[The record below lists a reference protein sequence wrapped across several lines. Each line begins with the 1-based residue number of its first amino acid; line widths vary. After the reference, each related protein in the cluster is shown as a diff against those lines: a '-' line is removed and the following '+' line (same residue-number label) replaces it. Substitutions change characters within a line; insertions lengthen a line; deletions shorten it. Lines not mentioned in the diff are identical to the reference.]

1 MLPLPSV
8 PSSLLRADAPGQ
20 VYYYLGELKE
30 ALSYAL
36 CSGELFDVADKGDY
50 VQTLLGQCLDEYIRL
65 RQAAA
70 EDPKAG
76 AEAVDPRLEAIV
88 ERLFQRCVAD
98 GQTEQAVG
106 VALDARRLDKVVEA
120 VAAAA
125 DPARAL
131 KRALETTQTLVSSSA
146 YRQEVLAVLVK
157 QMEAA
162 AEPDWVCICQC
173 LVSLGEPARLAEILK
188 ALLAGSEHDALLAYQ
203 VAFDLF
209 GNPGFTFQVSKE
221 LAAFVGEAAA
231 LAAAPAPA
239 VEAASG
245 DAEGVRAMETEGEEP
260 DEAAAPSPAAAAA
273 ADGSRASA
281 GGAPPARV
289 ANLRRILDGS
299 LPIKLHLDF
308 LHSNNR
314 ADAQILKNIKS
325 AIESRNSV
333 CHGATICANALMH
346 AGTTAD
352 TFLRE
357 NLDWLSRATNW
368 AKFSAT
374 AGLGVI
380 HRGHLSQGKA
390 LMAPYLP
397 SASGAGGSSS
407 PYPEGGALFALGLIH
422 ADRGSAIKDF
432 LLQSLR
438 NAGGSE
444 VIQHGAC
451 LGLGLASLGSAEPEV
466 FDELKSVLYTDSA
479 VAGEA
484 AGIALGLLGIGAD
497 LDRTA
502 EMLAYAHDT
511 QHEKIIRGLA
521 LGCALIALGK
531 EEGADALIEQ
541 MVHDQDPI
549 VRYGGM
555 HAVGLA
561 YRGTANNGAIQKLLL
576 HAVSDVSDDVRRAA
590 VMCLG
595 YVMYDQPE
603 QCPKLVT
610 LLAESYNPQVR
621 YGSAM
626 AVGIACAGTGLPEAK
641 DLLDGLLTDAV
652 DYVRQGAYLA
662 MAMVMQQQPEAKVGA
677 FRKQVDQVI
686 ADKHEGSMGK
696 MGAILAAGILDAG
709 GRNVAINLR
718 SRAGFHRDLSLVG
731 LALFTQYWYW
741 YPLTYFLSL
750 SFVPTALIGLN
761 GDLDLPQF
769 SVTSHAS
776 PSTFAYAKPAAQG
789 TSINVTK
796 LPTAVLSVTLKEKA
810 RKEKKEQE
818 EKKLGQEGGAEAMET
833 SGGDA
838 GGGGGG
844 GGEPRGAAGAEGEG
858 GEAKKAEP
866 KEEEKENPCR
876 VVPAQEHLI
885 KFPAGSRY
893 VPVKPGCVSGVL
905 VLRDTQ
911 PDEPV
916 ALVTSTAPTEVE
928 AAEEEAE
935 PAPPEPFDYT
945 PAA

>member
-1 MLPLPSV
+1 
-8 PSSLLRADAPGQ
+8 

-36 CSGELFDVADKGDY
+36 CAGELFDVGDKGDY

-70 EDPKAG
+70 EDPAAAE

-88 ERLFQRCVAD
+88 ERLFRRCVAD

-131 KRALETTQTLVSSSA
+131 QRALETAQTLISSSA
-146 YRQEVLAVLVK
+146 YRKEVLAVLVQ

-173 LVSLGEPARLAEILK
+173 LVALGEPARLAEILK

-209 GNPGFTFQVSKE
+209 GNPGFTLQVSKE

-231 LAAAPAPA
+231 LAPAAAP
-239 VEAASG
+239 G

-260 DEAAAPSPAAAAA
+260 DEAAAPSPAAAAGVA
-273 ADGSRASA
+273 GSASA

-314 ADAQILKNIKS
+314 ADAQVLNNIKG

-484 AGIALGLLGIGAD
+484 AGLALGLLGIGAD

-662 MAMVMQQQPEAKVGA
+662 MAMVQQQQPEAKVGA

-776 PSTFAYAKPAAQG
+776 PGTFAYAKPAAQG
-789 TSINVTK
+789 ASVNVTK

-818 EKKLGQEGGAEAMET
+818 EKKGEAGGAEAMET
-833 SGGDA
+833 SGGDGGGA
-838 GGGGGG
+838 GGGEAG
-844 GGEPRGAAGAEGEG
+844 GAAGEG

-905 VLRDTQ
+905 VLRDTR

-916 ALVTSTAPTEVE
+916 VLVTSTAPTEVE

>member
-1 MLPLPSV
+1 VV
-8 PSSLLRADAPGQ
+8 PALWFEVSAGVAQVEALYEDESFPERLQAALLASK

-209 GNPGFTFQVSKE
+209 GNPGFTFQ
-221 LAAFVGEAAA
+221 
-231 LAAAPAPA
+231 
-239 VEAASG
+239 
-245 DAEGVRAMETEGEEP
+245 
-260 DEAAAPSPAAAAA
+260 
-273 ADGSRASA
+273 
-281 GGAPPARV
+281 V

-838 GGGGGG
+838 GGGGG
-844 GGEPRGAAGAEGEG
+844 EPRGAAGAEGEG

>member
-1 MLPLPSV
+1 M
-8 PSSLLRADAPGQ
+8 
-20 VYYYLGELKE
+20 
-30 ALSYAL
+30 
-36 CSGELFDVADKGDY
+36 
-50 VQTLLGQCLDEYIRL
+50 
-65 RQAAA
+65 
-70 EDPKAG
+70 
-76 AEAVDPRLEAIV
+76 
-88 ERLFQRCVAD
+88 
-98 GQTEQAVG
+98 
-106 VALDARRLDKVVEA
+106 
-120 VAAAA
+120 
-125 DPARAL
+125 
-131 KRALETTQTLVSSSA
+131 
-146 YRQEVLAVLVK
+146 
-157 QMEAA
+157 
-162 AEPDWVCICQC
+162 
-173 LVSLGEPARLAEILK
+173 
-188 ALLAGSEHDALLAYQ
+188 
-203 VAFDLF
+203 
-209 GNPGFTFQVSKE
+209 
-221 LAAFVGEAAA
+221 
-231 LAAAPAPA
+231 
-239 VEAASG
+239 
-245 DAEGVRAMETEGEEP
+245 
-260 DEAAAPSPAAAAA
+260 
-273 ADGSRASA
+273 
-281 GGAPPARV
+281 
-289 ANLRRILDGS
+289 
-299 LPIKLHLDF
+299 
-308 LHSNNR
+308 
-314 ADAQILKNIKS
+314 
-325 AIESRNSV
+325 

-422 ADRGSAIKDF
+422 ADRGLAIKDF

-484 AGIALGLLGIGAD
+484 AGLALGLLGIGAD

-541 MVHDQDPI
+541 MMHDQDPI

-662 MAMVMQQQPEAKVGA
+662 MAMVQQQQPEAKVGA

-709 GRNVAINLR
+709 GRNVAINLH

-761 GDLDLPQF
+761 RDLDLPQF

-776 PSTFAYAKPAAQG
+776 PGTFAYAKPAAQG
-789 TSINVTK
+789 ASVNVTK

-810 RKEKKEQE
+810 RKEKKEE
-818 EKKLGQEGGAEAMET
+818 AGGAEAMET
-833 SGGDA
+833 SGGDGGGA
-838 GGGGGG
+838 GGGEAG
-844 GGEPRGAAGAEGEG
+844 GAAGEG

-893 VPVKPGCVSGVL
+893 APVKPGCVSGVL
-905 VLRDTQ
+905 VLRDTR

-916 ALVTSTAPTEVE
+916 VLVTSTAPTEVE